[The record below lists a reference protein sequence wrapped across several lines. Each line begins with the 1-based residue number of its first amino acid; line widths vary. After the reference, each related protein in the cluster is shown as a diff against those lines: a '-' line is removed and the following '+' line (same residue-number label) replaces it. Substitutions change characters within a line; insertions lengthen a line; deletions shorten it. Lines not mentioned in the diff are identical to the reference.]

1 MDKERSS
8 SSPRPATE
16 KLAVVVLNWNGE
28 GFLQRF
34 LPGVVEYSTGKY
46 APAACEVTVVVADNA
61 STDQSVA
68 WLEETFVTPGDP
80 RFKLLVFDRNYGFTG
95 GYNRVLGHEMLV
107 DYDYYLLLNSDI
119 EVTPGWLVPLVE
131 AMRGDSRIA
140 AAMPKMHA
148 YGRNE
153 YFEYAGACGGFID
166 ILGYPFCRG
175 RIFGTVERDN
185 GQYDTPREIFWATG
199 AAMLVRADLWR
210 SYGGL
215 DEAFFAHMEEIDLCW
230 RFHRGGYTVVVCP
243 RSVVGHVGGGALP
256 ATSSRKTY
264 LNFRNNLAMLYKNLS
279 RRAFVCV
286 YAVRFWIDALQ
297 SLAYLVTGKTSF
309 AGAIFRGHRD
319 FWRKMR
325 SRLQRQPGAV
335 GFALPPKNVFYRG
348 SVVLRYVF
356 GRRTF
361 GNMM

>member
-1 MDKERSS
+1 MNKIRSS
-8 SSPRPATE
+8 SSSQSAPVR
-16 KLAVVVLNWNGE
+16 LAVVVLNWNGE

-61 STDQSVA
+61 STDHSVS
-68 WLEETFVTPGDP
+68 WMEETFIQSGDP
-80 RFKLLVFDRNYGFTG
+80 RFKLIVFEHNYGFTG
-95 GYNRVLGHEMLV
+95 GYNRVLRHEQLA

-119 EVTPGWLVPLVE
+119 EVTPGWLGPLVE
-131 AMRGDSRIA
+131 TMRSDPQVA
-140 AAMPKMHA
+140 ATMPKVHA

-166 ILGYPFCRG
+166 VLGYPFCRG
-175 RIFGTVERDN
+175 RIFGTVERDI

-199 AAMLVRADLWR
+199 AAMLVRADLWHT
-210 SYGGL
+210 YGGL

-230 RFHRGGYTVVVCP
+230 RFHRSGYKVIVSP
-243 RSVVGHVGGGALP
+243 RSVVSHVGGGALP
-256 ATSSRKTY
+256 ATSPRKTY

-279 RRAFVCV
+279 RKAFACT
-286 YAVRFWIDALQ
+286 YAIRFWIDGMQ
-297 SLAYLVTGKTSF
+297 TIVYLLTGKTAF
-309 AGAIFRGHRD
+309 ANAIFKGHRD
-319 FWRKMR
+319 FWRHMR
-325 SRLQRQPGAV
+325 ARLQRVPGANGYV
-335 GFALPPKNVFYRG
+335 RPPENILYRG
-348 SVVLRYVF
+348 SIVLRYVM